1 MRQCGF
7 ANVSS
12 SHVSARRSSIVSRP
26 RARPHLA
33 GGGRVCHS
41 GIASRQTALRG
52 RTKLPDRRYRVLRDY
67 PIPRDNCHLA
77 DLRLSDDE
85 TIKRVAV
92 DFRQRLDL
100 FKHDGLN
107 RKHLDVSVKAQGFQF
122 WNRHAKL
129 HLADALLDGDFPK
142 GGNTDRNVFCLIY

>member
-1 MRQCGF
+1 MRLSQCL
-7 ANVSS
+7 
-12 SHVSARRSSIVSRP
+12 IVSRLGSSLVYRLTSP
-26 RARPHLA
+26 RVHHLA

-52 RTKLPDRRYRVLRDY
+52 RTKLPDRRYRVLRDH

-129 HLADALLDGDFPK
+129 HLADALLDGLHACRASTSHVLLETF
-142 GGNTDRNVFCLIY
+142 